1 VRVSDNRTTTTAR
14 GRTVSL
20 GRVSTAEAIV
30 NELVEEILD
39 GRLPA
44 GAVLPEVE
52 LSERFGVSRQSLRTA
67 LAELAFRGLVEREPH
82 RSVRVAVIT
91 QQDAADIY
99 YMRLL
104 LEGEAVS
111 WLAGHPDAW
120 KSVEGALDGLRRLPP
135 HAPWSDIVEGDVAFH
150 RATVSAVGSPR
161 LSRLHAH
168 LSEEMRLILVPARHY
183 LTQDVFC
190 EEHVS
195 LFETIT
201 SGDPDAAVARL
212 RQHLAFG
219 TEDLLARLPVA

>member
-1 VRVSDNRTTTTAR
+1 MSDNRTSSPRR
-14 GRTVSL
+14 GRTVTL
-20 GRVSTAEAIV
+20 GRVSTADAIV
-30 NELVEEILD
+30 NELVGEILD
-39 GRLPA
+39 GTLEA
-44 GAVLPEVE
+44 GAQLPEVE

-91 QQDAADIY
+91 RRDAADIY
-99 YMRLL
+99 YMREL
-104 LEGEAVS
+104 LEGEAVR

-120 KSVEGALDGLRRLPP
+120 PEVQTALDRLRQLPSR
-135 HAPWSDIVEGDVAFH
+135 APWRDIVEGDVAFH

-190 EEHVS
+190 AEHEG
-195 LFETIT
+195 LFDVIT
-201 SGDPDAAVARL
+201 HGDPDAAVERL

-219 TEDLLARLPVA
+219 TDDLLAHLPDA